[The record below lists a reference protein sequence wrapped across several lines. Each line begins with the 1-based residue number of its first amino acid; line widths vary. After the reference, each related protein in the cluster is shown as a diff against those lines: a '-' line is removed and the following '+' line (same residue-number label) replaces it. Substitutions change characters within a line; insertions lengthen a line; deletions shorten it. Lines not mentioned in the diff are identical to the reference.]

1 MKKAFIA
8 FLLILALVASAT
20 PALAYEASDADVACD
35 VLLARPVGILAIVAG
50 SAVFVVSLPFSLP
63 TGSVPKVAQR
73 MILDPVEFTFVRPVG
88 NFDYQLGTW
97 ETGWTA
103 KQ

>member
-8 FLLILALVASAT
+8 FLLILALGASAR
-20 PALAYEASDADVACD
+20 PALAYEASDADVIGD
-35 VLLARPVGILAIVAG
+35 VILARPAGLLAIVAG

-73 MILDPVEFTFVRPVG
+73 LILDPVEFTFVRPVG
-88 NFDYQLGTW
+88 NFAFQLGTW